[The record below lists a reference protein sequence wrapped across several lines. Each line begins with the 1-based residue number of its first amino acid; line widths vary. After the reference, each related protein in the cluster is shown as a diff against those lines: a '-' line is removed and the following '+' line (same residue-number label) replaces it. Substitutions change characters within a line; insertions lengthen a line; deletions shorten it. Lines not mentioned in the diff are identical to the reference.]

1 MRYNDA
7 TMKIITF
14 DENIKLEKNHFK
26 TLEDFQIYIVQSL
39 QTSDLSSA
47 HKKVLDERL
56 AEAEQNPDNFIS
68 LDELKTSIKRK

>member
-1 MRYNDA
+1 
-7 TMKIITF
+7 MKTITF

-39 QTSDLSSA
+39 QTSNLSSS
-47 HKKVLDERL
+47 HKKILDERL

>member
-1 MRYNDA
+1 
-7 TMKIITF
+7 MKIITF